1 MRYSPFDM
9 GGGTTIASQIERF
22 IARLDGASVCD
33 DCITERL
40 SQKTRTRANLV
51 TRGLGGQRG
60 YERIKDACTLC
71 ARIKTVIRHGA
82 K

>member
-1 MRYSPFDM
+1 M
-9 GGGTTIASQIERF
+9 GGGTTTANEIERF

-40 SQKTRTRANLV
+40 SLSARSQANLV

-60 YERIKDACTLC
+60 YQSSKDACTLC
-71 ARIKTVIRHGA
+71 TRVRTVIRHRA